1 MRGRRSRARKAV
13 SKAPTRRTTPT
24 KRSRTKVRRPS
35 RPVTPR
41 KKAVAP
47 RVETPK
53 PVARRKPTPPK
64 PVARRKPTPVARR
77 KPALPKPVARRKPA
91 PPKPI
96 NRKKPVARKK
106 PTRPIAPSLGIATS
120 RPTKRPV
127 TKEIQRLSQIK
138 PITNQR
144 PVKKPRPVSRPR
156 PTPRPVKPKPP
167 TLRKPAV
174 QPIRKKAT
182 PKPVARKRPTAPKV
196 PESIQK
202 RIEDIIAARTVG
214 SKPKRIPAQRPKPPA
229 AKKRAAPKKKAAP
242 KKTADSSSFVL
253 KVPKRDYSGFEGTPG
268 SGRVSSGTTV
278 FDRYDPETD
287 TYYGTIG
294 GFAGPIPTSV
304 KGSEVGE
311 TFKKNWAAA
320 NKGYTPPAQQ
330 TLPQRTSSQTPAP
343 QSPTPPVVRP
353 TDGVQSGSFE
363 SRYVNW
369 LASKPVEPRRP
380 GGMGAASK
388 KYQARRKK
396 YESDLAKWQASKPVQ
411 PQSFG
416 QQQQIPPTTTPTPA
430 PAPPPT
436 RGPILIN
443 EPNPD
448 LPPRFKDRFVRPMSP
463 LGTPDMLIASNIV
476 GQSFDPSAAMPPM
489 PPQPP
494 GSVFGGYGQQAPM
507 QATAPFAGMAQANPM
522 PIDFFPGAVP
532 NRPTP
537 RPDAEPVM

>member
-24 KRSRTKVRRPS
+24 KRSRTKVRRSS
-35 RPVTPR
+35 RPVTP
-41 KKAVAP
+41 P
-47 RVETPK
+47 PK

-64 PVARRKPTPVARR
+64 PVVRKKPVSKADIRGEKTNTLRRTIMPVPRKKPTQ
-77 KPALPKPVARRKPA
+77 PKPVARRKPT
-91 PPKPI
+91 PVV
-96 NRKKPVARKK
+96 RKKPS
-106 PTRPIAPSLGIATS
+106 P
-120 RPTKRPV
+120 
-127 TKEIQRLSQIK
+127 
-138 PITNQR
+138 
-144 PVKKPRPVSRPR
+144 
-156 PTPRPVKPKPP
+156 
-167 TLRKPAV
+167 
-174 QPIRKKAT
+174 

-214 SKPKRIPAQRPKPPA
+214 SRPDRIPTKRPKPA
-229 AKKRAAPKKKAAP
+229 VAKKKAAPKPKKAAP
-242 KKTADSSSFVL
+242 KKTAAKKKAPSRPPL
-253 KVPKRDYSGFEGTPG
+253 PPG
-268 SGRVSSGTTV
+268 VAKGGRYYDNPVTGEPMYQPPMPNVGPGRVQSMV
-278 FDRYDPETD
+278 MPDPINLVTGRPER
-287 TYYGTIG
+287 GTIS
-294 GFAGPIPTSV
+294 IPSRT
-304 KGSEVGE
+304 
-311 TFKKNWAAA
+311 TAAI
-320 NKGYTPPAQQ
+320 PAA
-330 TLPQRTSSQTPAP
+330 PTPAAP
-343 QSPTPPVVRP
+343 APTPPVVRP

-369 LASKPVEPRRP
+369 LASKPTKPRRP

-396 YESDLAKWQASKPVQ
+396 YESDFAKWQASKPVQ
-411 PQSFG
+411 PLQPSQS
-416 QQQQIPPTTTPTPA
+416 IPPVVTPAPTPA
-430 PAPPPT
+430 PPPPT
-436 RGPILIN
+436 MGPILTN

-507 QATAPFAGMAQANPM
+507 QATAPFAGMAQANPT